1 MQKTNDIQ
9 VSIMTLEDLEKIEKN
24 LEKDFDNFWNYENL
38 RNEIES
44 DICKIYVIKDGD
56 SIVGFASMSIILD
69 EAEIR
74 NIVIKK
80 KYRGKKLSLFLMTI
94 LVDLAI
100 KSNCKK
106 INLEVNENNVIAR
119 RLYRKF
125 GFDVVGSRKNYYNNE
140 NAVLM
145 TKDLSN

>member
-9 VSIMTLEDLEKIEKN
+9 VSEMTLEDLENIEKT
-24 LEKDFDNFWNYENL
+24 LEKDFDNFWSNDTL
-38 RNEIES
+38 RKEIES
-44 DICKIYVIKDGD
+44 EICKVYVLKNGD
-56 SIVGFASMSIILD
+56 VILGFASMSIVLD

-80 KYRGKKLSLFLMTI
+80 KCRGEKLSLFLMSI
-94 LVDLAI
+94 LIDLAI

-125 GFDVVGSRKNYYNNE
+125 GFDVVGSRKNYYNNGD
-140 NAVLM
+140 AVLM
-145 TKDLSN
+145 TKDLNF

>member
-9 VSIMTLEDLEKIEKN
+9 VSIMTLEDLENIEKN
-24 LEKDFDNFWNYENL
+24 LEKDFDSFWNYENL

-80 KYRGKKLSLFLMTI
+80 KSRGKKLSLFLMTI

-100 KSNCKK
+100 KSKCKK

>member
-9 VSIMTLEDLEKIEKN
+9 VSIMTLEDLENIEKN

-80 KYRGKKLSLFLMTI
+80 KCRGKKLSLFLMTI
-94 LVDLAI
+94 LVDFAI
-100 KSNCKK
+100 KSKCKK

>member
-1 MQKTNDIQ
+1 MQKTNDIEI
-9 VSIMTLEDLEKIEKN
+9 SKMTLEDLEHISSK
-24 LEKDFDNFWNYENL
+24 LEKDFDNFWNDEL
-38 RNEIES
+38 LKKEIES
-44 DICKIYVIKDGD
+44 DICNVYVLKNNDEIL
-56 SIVGFASMSIILD
+56 GFASISVILD

-80 KYRGKKLSLFLMTI
+80 KCRGEKLSLFLMTVLI
-94 LVDLAI
+94 DFAI
-100 KSNCKK
+100 KENCKK

-125 GFDVVGSRKNYYNNE
+125 DFDVVGSRKNYYNNG

-145 TKDLSN
+145 TKYLKG

>member
-24 LEKDFDNFWNYENL
+24 LEKDFDSFWNNENL

-44 DICKIYVIKDGD
+44 YICKIYVIKDGD
-56 SIVGFASMSIILD
+56 TIVGFASMSIILD

-80 KYRGKKLSLFLMTI
+80 KCRGKKLSLFLMTI

-100 KSNCKK
+100 KSDCKK

-125 GFDVVGSRKNYYNNE
+125 GFDVVGARKNYYNNG

-145 TKDLSN
+145 TKDLM

>member
-80 KYRGKKLSLFLMTI
+80 KCRGKKLSLFLMTI
-94 LVDLAI
+94 LVDFAI

>member
-1 MQKTNDIQ
+1 MQKTNDIE
-9 VSIMTLEDLEKIEKN
+9 VSEMTFKDLENISTK
-24 LEKDFDNFWNYENL
+24 LEKDFDNFWNNEAL
-38 RNEIES
+38 QKEIES
-44 DICKIYVIKDGD
+44 DICKVYVLKENSNI
-56 SIVGFASMSIILD
+56 IGFASMSVVLD

-80 KYRGKKLSLFLMTI
+80 TNRGKKLSFFLMTI
-94 LVDLAI
+94 LIDSAI
-100 KSNCKK
+100 KANCRK

-125 GFDVVGSRKNYYNNE
+125 GFDVVGARKNYYNSE

-145 TKDLSN
+145 TKDL